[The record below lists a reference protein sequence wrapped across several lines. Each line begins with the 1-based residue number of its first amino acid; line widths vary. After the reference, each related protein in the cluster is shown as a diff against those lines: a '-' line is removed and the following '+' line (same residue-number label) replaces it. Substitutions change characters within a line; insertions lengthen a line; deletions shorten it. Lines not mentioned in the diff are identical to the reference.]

1 MKAAGENPP
10 LFLLTLAKPV
20 HTMPSINFP
29 GRVETVNKKELAAAV
44 ASACGMTN
52 ADATK
57 AIDAML
63 DTITDTLKSGDDI
76 RLLGFGT
83 FATAHRKAG
92 EGRNPQTGKK
102 IKIAASTQ
110 AKFRPG
116 KGLKDA
122 LNS

>member
-1 MKAAGENPP
+1 MKSAA
-10 LFLLTLAKPV
+10 FSFDLTNTGPYDA
-20 HTMPSINFP
+20 SIELP
-29 GRVETVNKKELAAAV
+29 GKVLNVNKKELAAAV
-44 ASACGMTN
+44 ASECDMTN

-57 AIDAML
+57 AIDATL
-63 DTITDTLKSGDDI
+63 EKITETLKNGDDI

-83 FATAHRKAG
+83 FTTAHRKAG

-122 LNS
+122 LNG